1 MRFIEEFGVITPS
14 ALSKKDGVTTASI
27 SQWLKP
33 LVEKGVLSWCDEK
46 GHRFMDV
53 SDLEKAKRSG
63 RAYLKVSIGKRL
75 PIVLELSM
83 DSRWYKN
90 GDLHA
95 AYDLNLDGD
104 ADDQAFYQSEEEDG
118 GRVDHGCWSPIDPD
132 ASFKKSWAARSN
144 KMS

>member
-1 MRFIEEFGVITPS
+1 M
-14 ALSKKDGVTTASI
+14 
-27 SQWLKP
+27 
-33 LVEKGVLSWCDEK
+33 SWYDEK
-46 GHRFMDV
+46 GHRLMDV

-75 PIVLELSM
+75 PTVLELSM
-83 DSRWYKN
+83 DSRWDKN

-95 AYDLNLDGD
+95 AYDLHLDGD

-132 ASFKKSWAARSN
+132 ASFKKVMGRSSQQYVMTLRTNRAR
-144 KMS
+144 K